1 MKRLLQ
7 LFPVLLLACVLAALP
22 GCSSEPSGKPG
33 KEAGAANGK
42 EQPRKRF
49 LAFGGGPTGGTFN
62 FFANKIAS
70 IVSTADE
77 GLDIAPRGSGGSAEN
92 LRSLNK
98 NGVDMGIVYSGDA
111 FLGRE
116 GRLPGDPAHYD
127 KVRALGFLYGAPA
140 QLVVRA
146 DSDIHA
152 VRDLTGRSVAVGNPG
167 SGAAL
172 AAERFL
178 RHLGLWDK
186 MKIRHLGYSQAAQDF
201 ADKRIDAFWVLVGYP
216 NSAVIEA
223 ASMTP
228 IRLLD
233 LHAEAKASGFYGQYP
248 FYVEVEI
255 PGGSYAGQAD
265 PVDTFQDAALW
276 CAGAS
281 LDEGVVYD
289 SLKAIY
295 AGAGIKALA
304 QAHKAAR
311 DMSVKGGL
319 RSVSIPLHPGA
330 VRFWREQGLA
340 VPATLLPQ

>member
-1 MKRLLQ
+1 MKRLLH
-7 LFPVLLLACVLAALP
+7 LVPLLILACTLFVMP
-22 GCSSEPSGKPG
+22 GCSSEPSGKPE
-33 KEAGAANGK
+33 KAASPASGK

-70 IVSTADE
+70 VVSATDE

-116 GRLPGDPAHYD
+116 GRLPGDPVHYD
-127 KVRALGFLYGAPA
+127 KVRAMGFLYGAPA

-152 VRDLTGRSVAVGNPG
+152 VRDLEGRSVAVGNPG

-201 ADKRIDAFWVLVGYP
+201 ADKHIDAFWVLVGYP

-223 ASMTP
+223 ASLTP

-233 LHAEAKASGFYGQYP
+233 LHAEAKASGFYDQYP
-248 FYVEVEI
+248 FYAEVEI
-255 PGGSYAGQAD
+255 PGGTYAGQD
-265 PVDTFQDAALW
+265 GPVDTFQDAALW
-276 CAGAS
+276 CASAS
-281 LDEGVVYD
+281 LDESVVYD

-295 AGAGIKALA
+295 SDAGIEALA

-311 DMSVKGGL
+311 DMSAKSGL

-330 VRFWREQGLA
+330 VRFWKERGLA
-340 VPATLLPQ
+340 VPPELLPQ